1 MAVSKA
7 TRLAQISNK
16 RTNQM
21 KTPVDQLT
29 EGSINQEIKELEAIM
44 NQNDGTVEI
53 ANRLSALRKARN
65 RINAVKNNSIWG

>member
-1 MAVSKA
+1 
-7 TRLAQISNK
+7 
-16 RTNQM
+16 M